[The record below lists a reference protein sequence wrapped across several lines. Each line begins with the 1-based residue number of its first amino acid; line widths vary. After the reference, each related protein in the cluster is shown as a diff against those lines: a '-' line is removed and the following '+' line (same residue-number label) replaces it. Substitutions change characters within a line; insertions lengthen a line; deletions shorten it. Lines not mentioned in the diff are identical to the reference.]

1 MGAAGGRAPDNGR
14 MPPSSCDLQIRCWAG
29 RYRDQWLVVR
39 VSDRRI
45 LTGGSVDHCL
55 WWVRRQS
62 SGDLARAAGTELS
75 PACRL

>member
-1 MGAAGGRAPDNGR
+1 MAPR
-14 MPPSSCDLQIRCWAG
+14 SSDVQIRCWAG

-45 LTGGSVDHCL
+45 LTSGSVDHCL

-62 SGDLARAAGTELS
+62 SADVEQGSGTELS